1 MLQVDAFAWGWRS
14 GKLTCFHCHG
24 RTHVYAL
31 CRTFVVDKFVCFH
44 WTKANSH
51 RFRQIDRKACVLL
64 QNADTF
70 ATAVRNDGC
79 RFKLM
84 YSSWRPVSSSR
95 GCWWVACNSTEA
107 EKLMHAT
114 LSGAE

>member
-51 RFRQIDRKACVLL
+51 RFRQIDRKACALAKRRHFCDSGPQRWMPIQIDVFVL
-64 QNADTF
+64 
-70 ATAVRNDGC
+70 ATS
-79 RFKLM
+79 FKL
-84 YSSWRPVSSSR
+84 SR
-95 GCWWVACNSTEA
+95 LLVGC
-107 EKLMHAT
+107 L
-114 LSGAE
+114 